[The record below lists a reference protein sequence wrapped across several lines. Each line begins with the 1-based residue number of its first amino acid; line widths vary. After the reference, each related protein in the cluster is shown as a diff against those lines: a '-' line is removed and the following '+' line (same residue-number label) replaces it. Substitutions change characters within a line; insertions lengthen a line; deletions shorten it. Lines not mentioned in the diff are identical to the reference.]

1 MAMTVKVTV
10 KGDVG
15 KVLDDVKKLA
25 AQKDIKF
32 TGDTSK
38 GSFSGSGI
46 AGTYAISGQDITITI
61 TDKPWYAPESAVKQA
76 ILDWFKGK

>member
-10 KGDVG
+10 KGEIT

-32 TGDTSK
+32 TGDASK
-38 GSFSGSGI
+38 GAFSGSGI
-46 AGTYAISGQDITITI
+46 AGNYTVNGQDITITI
-61 TDKPWYAPESAVKQA
+61 TDKPWYAPEGSVKQA